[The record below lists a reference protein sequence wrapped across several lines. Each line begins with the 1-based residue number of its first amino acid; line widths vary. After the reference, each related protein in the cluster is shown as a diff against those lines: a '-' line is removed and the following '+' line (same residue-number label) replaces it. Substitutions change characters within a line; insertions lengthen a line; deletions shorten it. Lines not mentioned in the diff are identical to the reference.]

1 MLHTVSQISL
11 GASSEWSKAQS
22 GGRFSTP
29 IGDLLLVAHAQ
40 GLSGIWFVNQR
51 HFAAK
56 LPASMV
62 QQFLAQDAAQSYD
75 PILQATVSWLRCY
88 FGSGQEDNLG
98 QEDTLLTPMGSMST
112 GSMPT
117 LPSLPPLYLLGTPFQ
132 LAVWQELLRVPYG
145 QTISYAQLTAQVV
158 QRLNL
163 PSTYKG
169 YRGVAQAV
177 GHNPVSILV
186 PCHRIIG
193 SNGKLTGFASGLA
206 HKEFLLHLEGAL

>member
-1 MLHTVSQISL
+1 MLHQISQVSL
-11 GASSEWSKAQS
+11 GEVSEWSKAQA
-22 GGRFSTP
+22 GGVLDTP
-29 IGDLLLVAHAQ
+29 MGELFLVAHPQ

-51 HFAAK
+51 HFAPK
-56 LPASMV
+56 LPVSMV
-62 QQFLAQDAAQSYD
+62 QQFLAQDAAQSSD
-75 PILQATVSWLRCY
+75 PILQATVNWLRCY
-88 FGSGQEDNLG
+88 FASGH
-98 QEDTLLTPMGSMST
+98 EDTLLTPRE
-112 GSMPT
+112 SMPT
-117 LPSLPPLYLLGTPFQ
+117 GSEPTLPALPPLYLLGTPFQ

-158 QRLNL
+158 QRLHL
-163 PSTYKG
+163 PSAYKG

-193 SNGKLTGFASGLA
+193 SNGKLTGFASGLE

>member
-40 GLSGIWFVNQR
+40 GLSGAWFVNQC
-51 HFAAK
+51 HFAPK

-62 QQFLAQDAAQSYD
+62 QQFLAQDAAQSSD
-75 PILQATVSWLRCY
+75 PILQTTVNWLRCY
-88 FGSGQEDNLG
+88 FVSGHEV
-98 QEDTLLTPMGSMST
+98 
-112 GSMPT
+112 T
-117 LPSLPPLYLLGTPFQ
+117 LPALPPLYLLGTPFQ

-158 QRLNL
+158 QRLHL
-163 PSTYKG
+163 PSAYKG

-193 SNGKLTGFASGLA
+193 SNGKLTGFASGLE